1 MKFTKWLLLAA
12 ICFLAGSGTASAQ
25 IEYRRT
31 AFTQAL
37 NVGTTNS
44 FIVDTR
50 NTSGL
55 ALQVSFNG
63 AGANTTTAIIGVT
76 NSANATNG
84 QTLSVIV
91 AGVTNLYTW
100 TNAPVLFSTNLS
112 ALATNLIIGI
122 TNATPSTNG
131 EVINIVLNNRTN
143 VFTFNTPAMAL
154 SDVST
159 NASTTAGVATN
170 LANSLSRTFTPR
182 TVTVANNIVT
192 LSTLASDY
200 QVGENDSGG
209 FLTNQL
215 VGFYT
220 ITNIV
225 ATNSMQ
231 LLQTNAIGAT
241 ATNLFNQL
249 SNDYAGVLTVTMP
262 NMNQVQLVTILNPGL
277 TASATGTWSTN
288 LITTN
293 AISGFLNFQASNSLD
308 TVTWTRQASRDFTV
322 AYQGTTN
329 VVFSTNY
336 TDIFAAGWWSW
347 SVGNSST
354 NYANANGIKILAAV
368 KHGL

>member
-1 MKFTKWLLLAA
+1 MKKFLFVILSILTLA
-12 ICFLAGSGTASAQ
+12 LSASAQ
-25 IEYRRT
+25 VEYRRT

-44 FIVDTR
+44 FVVDTR

-55 ALQVSFNG
+55 ALQVSFAG

-76 NSANATNG
+76 NSANAVFP

-91 AGVTNLYTW
+91 GGVTNLYAW
-100 TNAPVLFSTNLS
+100 TNAPTLFTTNLS
-112 ALATNLIIGI
+112 GLATNLIIGI
-122 TNATPSTNG
+122 TNTAPSTNG
-131 EVINIVLNNRTN
+131 EVVNIVLNNRTN

-154 SDVST
+154 TDVST
-159 NASTTAGVATN
+159 NASATAGVATN
-170 LANSLSRTFTPR
+170 FANSLSRTFTPR

-192 LSTLASDY
+192 LSTLSSDY
-200 QVGENDSGG
+200 QISENDSGG

-215 VGFYT
+215 VGFYS
-220 ITNIV
+220 ITNILG
-225 ATNSMQ
+225 TNSMQ
-231 LLQTNAIGAT
+231 LQQTNAIGAT
-241 ATNLFNQL
+241 ATNLYNQL
-249 SNDYAGVLTVTMP
+249 ASDYAGVLAVTMP
-262 NMNQVQLVTILNPGL
+262 NTNQVQLVTILNPGL
-277 TASATGTWSTN
+277 TTTATGTWSTN

-322 AYQGTTN
+322 AYAGTTN

-336 TDIFAAGWWSW
+336 TDIFAAGWWAW